1 MNNAMAYYY
10 LSLKLCMQF
19 GLQHP
24 NYNFDYDGRDA
35 SQIIDSLKNL
45 ATRAEN
51 LGFDSFWVMDHFHQ
65 ISMVGK
71 QEDPMLE
78 GWTTISVLAG
88 LTSRIKLGTLVTGI
102 IYRHP
107 SVLAKMGAT
116 LDVLSKGR
124 LFMGIG
130 AAWNQEESLAYSIP
144 FPPTKERLL
153 RLEEAIQ
160 IIRKMWTEEPAAA
173 FNGKY
178 YQINNAYC
186 NPKPIQKPSPPIM
199 IGGSGERYTLKI
211 IAKYADACNLFG
223 STETVKRKLSILNE
237 HCKSVGRDYDSILKT
252 KLGFVVIDNDKKMAE
267 KRVQQ
272 IISNGIPKEQVG
284 EFVIYGT
291 PDDVLKQIELLE
303 EVGIQYL
310 IVDLEPY
317 RELEALEVFGNSIV
331 KKLSRTAKATH

>member
-1 MNNAMAYYY
+1 
-10 LSLKLCMQF
+10 MQF

-45 ATRAEN
+45 ATKAEN

-65 ISMVGK
+65 ISGVGK

-78 GWTTISVLAG
+78 GWTTISTLAG
-88 LTSRIKLGTLVTGI
+88 ITSKIRLGTLVTGI

-124 LFMGIG
+124 LFMGMG
-130 AAWNQEESLAYSIP
+130 AAWNQEESLAYGIP
-144 FPPTKERLL
+144 FYSNKERLL

-160 IIRKMWTEEPAAA
+160 IIRKMWAEEEPAAT

-199 IGGSGERYTLKI
+199 VGGSGERHTLKI
-211 IAKYADACNLFG
+211 VAKYADACNLYG
-223 STETVKRKLSILNE
+223 SAETVKRKLSILNE

-252 KLGFVVIDNDKKMAE
+252 KLGFIIIDNDKEMVE
-267 KRVQQ
+267 KRIRQ
-272 IISNGIPKEQVG
+272 ISKAIPEDQVR
-284 EFVIYGT
+284 EFTIYGT
-291 PDDVLKQIELLE
+291 PEDVLEQIKLLE
-303 EVGIQYL
+303 EVGIEYL

-317 RELEALEVFGNSIV
+317 RELEALEIFGNSII
-331 KKLSRTAKATH
+331 KKISGITNAA

>member
-1 MNNAMAYYY
+1 
-10 LSLKLCMQF
+10 MQF

-24 NYNFDYDGRDA
+24 IYDFDYDGRDA

-45 ATRAEN
+45 ATKAEN

-65 ISMVGK
+65 IPMAGK
-71 QEDPMLE
+71 KEDPMLE

-88 LTSRIKLGTLVTGI
+88 ITSKIKLGTLITGV

-107 SVLAKMGAT
+107 SVLAKIGAT
-116 LDVLSKGR
+116 LDVLSRGR

-130 AAWNQEESLAYSIP
+130 AAWNQEESLAYGIP
-144 FPPTKERLL
+144 FFPNKERLM

-160 IIRKMWTEEPAAA
+160 IIRKMWTEEPAAT

-199 IGGSGERYTLKI
+199 VGGSGERYTLKI
-211 IAKYADACNLFG
+211 VAKYADACNLFG
-223 STETVKRKLSILNE
+223 SAETVKRKLSVLKQ
-237 HCKSVGRDYDSILKT
+237 HCISVGRDYNSILKT
-252 KLGFVVIDNDKKMAE
+252 KLGLIVVDNDNERVE
-267 KRVQQ
+267 KSVQQ
-272 IISNGIPKEQVG
+272 ISKVMPKEQVG
-284 EFVIYGT
+284 EYLIYGT
-291 PDDVLKQIELLE
+291 PEQVLKQIELLE
-303 EVGIQYL
+303 EVGIQYI

-317 RELEALEVFGNSIV
+317 REPEALEIFGNSIV
-331 KKLSRTAKATH
+331 KKMSKTAKTAY

>member
-1 MNNAMAYYY
+1 
-10 LSLKLCMQF
+10 
-19 GLQHP
+19 
-24 NYNFDYDGRDA
+24 
-35 SQIIDSLKNL
+35 
-45 ATRAEN
+45 
-51 LGFDSFWVMDHFHQ
+51 MDHFHQ
-65 ISMVGK
+65 ISPVGK

-88 LTSRIKLGTLVTGI
+88 ITSRIKLGTLVTGI

-130 AAWNQEESLAYSIP
+130 AAWNQEESLAYGIP
-144 FPPTKERLL
+144 FFPNKERLL

-160 IIRKMWTEEPAAA
+160 IIRKMWTEEPAAT

-199 IGGSGERYTLKI
+199 VGGSGERYTLKI
-211 IAKYADACNLFG
+211 VAKYADACNLFG
-223 STETVKRKLSILNE
+223 STETVKRKLSVLKE
-237 HCKSVGRDYDSILKT
+237 HCKSVGRDYNSILKT
-252 KLGFVVIDNDKKMAE
+252 KLGLIVIDNDKKMVE

-272 IISNGIPKEQVG
+272 ISKVMPKEQVG
-284 EFVIYGT
+284 EFVIHGT
-291 PDDVLKQIELLE
+291 PEDVLKQIELLE
-303 EVGIQYL
+303 EVGVQYL

-317 RELEALEVFGNSIV
+317 RELEALEIFGNSII
-331 KKLSRTAKATH
+331 KKMSRSTKATY

>member
-1 MNNAMAYYY
+1 
-10 LSLKLCMQF
+10 MQF

-24 NYNFDYDGRDA
+24 NFNFDYDGRDA

-45 ATRAEN
+45 ATKAEN

-71 QEDPMLE
+71 QDEPMLE
-78 GWTTISVLAG
+78 GWTTLSVLAG
-88 LTSRIKLGTLVTGI
+88 ITSKIKLGTLVTGV

-130 AAWNQEESLAYSIP
+130 AAWNQEESLAYGIP
-144 FPPTKERLL
+144 FPPNKERLL

-160 IIRKMWTEEPAAA
+160 IIRKMWTEEPAAN

-178 YQINNAYC
+178 YQIRNAYC
-186 NPKPIQKPSPPIM
+186 NPKPLQKPSPPIM
-199 IGGSGERYTLKI
+199 VGGTGERQTLKI
-211 IAKYADACNLFG
+211 VAKYADACNLFG
-223 STETVKRKLSILNE
+223 SLETVKRKLSVLRE

-252 KLGFVVIDNDKKMAE
+252 KLGFVIIDKDRAMGE

-272 IISNGIPKEQVG
+272 ISKVMPEDQVR

-291 PDDVLKQIELLE
+291 PEDVLKQIELLE
-303 EVGIQYL
+303 EAGIQYF
-310 IVDLEPY
+310 IADLEPDK
-317 RELEALEVFGNSIV
+317 EPEALETFADSII
-331 KKLSRTAKATH
+331 KKAS

>member
-1 MNNAMAYYY
+1 M
-10 LSLKLCMQF
+10 KF

-35 SQIIDSLKNL
+35 SQIVDSLKNL
-45 ATRAEN
+45 ATKAEN

-65 ISMVGK
+65 IPTAGK

-88 LTSRIKLGTLVTGI
+88 VTSKIKLGTLVTGI

-130 AAWNQEESLAYSIP
+130 AAWNQEESLAYGIP

-160 IIRKMWTEEPAAA
+160 IIRKMWTEEPAAT

-178 YQINNAYC
+178 YQIKNAYC

-199 IGGSGERYTLKI
+199 VGGSGERHTLKI

-223 STETVKRKLSILNE
+223 SAEMIKRKLSILKE
-237 HCKSVGRDYDSILKT
+237 HCKSVSRDYDSILKT
-252 KLGFVVIDNDKKMAE
+252 KLGLIVIDNDKEMAE
-267 KRVQQ
+267 KRVRQ
-272 IISNGIPKEQVG
+272 ISKVMPEELVQ
-284 EFVIYGT
+284 EFIIYGT
-291 PDDVLKQIELLE
+291 PDYVLKQIELLE

-317 RELEALEVFGNSIV
+317 RELEALEIFGNSII
-331 KKLSRTAKATH
+331 KKMSRTANAA